1 MRSIIFGIAIASLLV
16 LVAIL
21 IGFPTPNEKANNA
34 HKKLEKAKI
43 NAFLVQRST
52 NEVADKV
59 SELKKS
65 KIKMKECEMTIKN
78 NDRHINEMKSK
89 IKNDGSTLDVMYEN
103 RASAIKMKN
112 YQLQKKIIAIE
123 NNLSNWEQLKRE
135 LTKDLEEFTKKIRSL
150 MLE

>member
-1 MRSIIFGIAIASLLV
+1 MLV
-16 LVAIL
+16 
-21 IGFPTPNEKANNA
+21 
-34 HKKLEKAKI
+34 
-43 NAFLVQRST
+43 
-52 NEVADKV
+52 
-59 SELKKS
+59 
-65 KIKMKECEMTIKN
+65 KN
-78 NDRHINEMKSK
+78 NERHINEMKSK

>member
-103 RASAIKMKN
+103 RASAIKM
-112 YQLQKKIIAIE
+112 
-123 NNLSNWEQLKRE
+123 NLSNWEQLKRE

-150 MLE
+150 MLEKRN